1 MRELCFHVRPVPVVW
16 LVTVLAIAL
25 SVSACRRGS
34 PILDPT
40 ARTPDPAGTISGTV
54 RGPLESSPVSGRTVQ
69 AVNLD
74 TGALVRGRTNETGGY
89 TFKVPPGRYRV
100 EVTLLPGETLVEQP
114 DVLDVSPADLEVS
127 ADFVLGSAR
136 ESRPRVRPLRM
147 DDGLGAPSA

>member
-1 MRELCFHVRPVPVVW
+1 MRFHLRRLSIVW
-16 LVTVLAIAL
+16 LVAVLAVAL

-40 ARTPDPAGTISGTV
+40 SRTPDPAGTISGTV
-54 RGPLESSPVSGRTVQ
+54 RGPLETSPVSGRIVH

-74 TGALVRGRTNETGGY
+74 TGALMRGSTNEAGGY

-100 EVTLLPGETLVEQP
+100 EVTLLPGETIVEQP
-114 DVLDVSPADLEVS
+114 DVLNVSPAGLEVS
-127 ADFVLGSAR
+127 ADFVIGSTKV
-136 ESRPRVRPLRM
+136 SRPRLRPLRM